1 MNNQYNN
8 ILISQMCEPLTEE
21 LNLELLPQVVAGNVA
36 AREQMIT
43 GNMALVLRKVEAF
56 IHCFPTIV
64 YLRDDLIS
72 AGFMGLTK
80 AVNAVAA
87 RVKIENVFNYIL
99 TAIDHELGKL
109 IDVEHTIRIP
119 GKSRRAAKAS
129 DKPLIPPTCV
139 NILPERFVH
148 GKYETELEFRDLLD
162 SCCCNED
169 ERTFLRM
176 REEGYTPAEIAE
188 VVGKSIGYIYYR
200 SKRLAA
206 RIDEALRK

>member
-21 LNLELLPQVVAGNVA
+21 LNLELLPQVMVGNAA

-56 IHCFPTIV
+56 IRCFPTVV

-80 AVNAVAA
+80 AVNAIAA

-109 IDVEHTIRIP
+109 INIEYTIRIP

-129 DKPLIPPTCV
+129 GKRLVPPACV
-139 NILPERFVH
+139 NILPERFAR

-169 ERTFLRM
+169 ERIFLRM
-176 REEGYTPAEIAE
+176 REEGYTYAEIAN
-188 VVGKSIGYIYYR
+188 VVGKSIGYIYDK

-206 RIDEALRK
+206 RIDEALRE